1 MRSALWAAPG
11 FLLLFTG
18 CPDDA
23 QWGSDPSERDSV
35 TTGTGDQLQAI
46 RKAGALA
53 PTVYVSVELSA
64 LAVRRFRGLDLML
77 YVYSSESLEGQGLRA
92 QWLGEP
98 GGGPV
103 HGDFGG
109 EWSASWSDGFYVA
122 SNPCAAAPCVLS
134 LELAPEGDWH
144 SELSFAVE
152 YDVVAVL
159 ELEGADS
166 SRLDSVMDVTLEASP

>member
-1 MRSALWAAPG
+1 MGSALWAAPG

-23 QWGSDPSERDSV
+23 HWDSDPSQTGSV
-35 TTGTGDQLQAI
+35 WASASQQLQTI
-46 RKAGALA
+46 RRAGAVP

-64 LAVRRFRGLDLML
+64 RAVRRFRGLNLML
-77 YVYSSESLEGQGLRA
+77 EVYSGESLEGQGMRA

-98 GGGPV
+98 GGGPS
-103 HGDFGG
+103 HGKFGG
-109 EWSASWSDGFYVA
+109 EWSARWSEGLYLA
-122 SNPCAAAPCVLS
+122 SSPCAAAPCVLN

-144 SELSFAVE
+144 SELGFAMD

-166 SRLDSVMDVTLEASP
+166 SRPDSVMDLTLEASP